1 MTEEEIKPFIT
12 IDDVQIN
19 VEDLPEEGQGIF
31 GRLQRLNQ
39 KKANLTLDLEELQA
53 GINFFSNK
61 IVEIVNGEGQRKAD
75 AVVDADV
82 VEEELSESRRFRLV
96 CLTSC

>member
-1 MTEEEIKPFIT
+1 MTEEEIKPSIT
-12 IDDVQIN
+12 IDNVPIN

-39 KKANLTLDLEELQA
+39 KKANTMLDLEELQA

-61 IVEIVNGEGQRKAD
+61 IIEIVNTEGQQKST
-75 AVVDADV
+75 AVSDADV
-82 VEEELSESRRFRLV
+82 VDEELSESND
-96 CLTSC
+96 SD

>member
-1 MTEEEIKPFIT
+1 MTEEDIKPFIT

-82 VEEELSESRRFRLV
+82 VEEELPESDD
-96 CLTSC
+96 SD

>member
-1 MTEEEIKPFIT
+1 MNDEVVHEESKPFKT

-39 KKANLTLDLEELQA
+39 KKVNLTLDLEEVQA

-61 IVEIVNGEGQRKAD
+61 IVEIVNSEGT
-75 AVVDADV
+75 
-82 VEEELSESRRFRLV
+82 SED
-96 CLTSC
+96 TSENSDNS

>member
-1 MTEEEIKPFIT
+1 MEEEIKPFIT

-39 KKANLTLDLEELQA
+39 KKVNLTLDLEEVQA

-61 IVEIVNGEGQRKAD
+61 IVEIVNSEGQNDEAD
-75 AVVDADV
+75 EAEV
-82 VEEELSESRRFRLV
+82 VEKLSESND
-96 CLTSC
+96 SE

>member
-1 MTEEEIKPFIT
+1 MLKYFENVFILGMNDEVMHEESKPFIT

-39 KKANLTLDLEELQA
+39 KKVNLTLDLEEVQA

-61 IVEIVNGEGQRKAD
+61 IVEIVNSEGT
-75 AVVDADV
+75 
-82 VEEELSESRRFRLV
+82 SED
-96 CLTSC
+96 TSENSDNS

>member
-1 MTEEEIKPFIT
+1 MTDEDIKPFIT

-39 KKANLTLDLEELQA
+39 KKVNLTLDLEEVQA

-61 IVEIVNGEGQRKAD
+61 IVEIVSNEGQDTEASD
-75 AVVDADV
+75 AEV
-82 VEEELSESRRFRLV
+82 VEELV
-96 CLTSC
+96 DSPEN

>member
-1 MTEEEIKPFIT
+1 MNDEVVHEESKPFIT

-39 KKANLTLDLEELQA
+39 KKVNLTLDLEEVQA

-61 IVEIVNGEGQRKAD
+61 IVEIVNSEGP
-75 AVVDADV
+75 
-82 VEEELSESRRFRLV
+82 SED
-96 CLTSC
+96 TSENSDNS

>member
-1 MTEEEIKPFIT
+1 MTEEDIKPFIT

-75 AVVDADV
+75 AVVDA
-82 VEEELSESRRFRLV
+82 EELSESND
-96 CLTSC
+96 SD